1 MKFLKKRTFL
11 LIKALAEITRTQGLG
26 VLSKRIERPQMMK
39 GSRKKLTIMELKMLK
54 KRKRNK
60 MLDPN
65 QPHLAASLKI
75 RIPIKSLAMQ
85 SHYQNLQRIKKG
97 NLRIC

>member
-1 MKFLKKRTFL
+1 
-11 LIKALAEITRTQGLG
+11 
-26 VLSKRIERPQMMK
+26 
-39 GSRKKLTIMELKMLK
+39 MLK

-75 RIPIKSLAMQ
+75 RIPIKSLAMP

-97 NLRIC
+97 NLRICWSIAKRIKAALESKNNPR